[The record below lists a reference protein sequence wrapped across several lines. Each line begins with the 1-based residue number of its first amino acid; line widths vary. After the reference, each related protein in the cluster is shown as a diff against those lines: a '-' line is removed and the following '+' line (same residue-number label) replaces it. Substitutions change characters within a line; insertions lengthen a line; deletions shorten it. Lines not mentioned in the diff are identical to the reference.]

1 MAHLSAEIVLPDVTA
16 RHQFGNFREPRN
28 ALGGRNP
35 AIKTAF
41 FFTNKARAKELST
54 AAVTLLSF
62 MSYILQGLYCYKCDN
77 NITAAQH

>member
-41 FFTNKARAKELST
+41 FFYEQSACKRIVYSRSDAIIFYVLHFAG
-54 AAVTLLSF
+54 AILL
-62 MSYILQGLYCYKCDN
+62 
-77 NITAAQH
+77 